1 MTSASARHHAS
12 QRDSDFVWD
21 AATGLQVAQLNV
33 GGGLSASD
41 LACQVQ
47 ADLLGIPIVRPAE
60 RETTARG
67 AALLAGLGAGV
78 WRNVNDLP
86 DLPPGAVQ
94 FEPRLSDSQRDA
106 QYARWQQAV
115 AAVRQF
121 GSGSREA

>member
-115 AAVRQF
+115 AAVQQF
-121 GSGSREA
+121 GSGSRVA